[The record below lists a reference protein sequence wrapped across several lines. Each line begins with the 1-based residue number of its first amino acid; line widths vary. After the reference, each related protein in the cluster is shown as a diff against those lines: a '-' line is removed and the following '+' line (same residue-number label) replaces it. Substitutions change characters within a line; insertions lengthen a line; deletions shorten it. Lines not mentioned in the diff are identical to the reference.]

1 MTKPILLSSSVF
13 SEAEGLLFTTR
24 VQIFSAHTRDIK
36 KKKKFKLVPY
46 FLFSVNSSMFKKY
59 FANRLLVLGL
69 ILTWSHEFKHS
80 VCFFM

>member
-36 KKKKFKLVPY
+36 KKKFNLCHIFFFQLIP
-46 FLFSVNSSMFKKY
+46 
-59 FANRLLVLGL
+59 ACLGN
-69 ILTWSHEFKHS
+69 ISLTD
-80 VCFFM
+80 C

>member
-36 KKKKFKLVPY
+36 KKKSLSLCHIFFFQLIP
-46 FLFSVNSSMFKKY
+46 
-59 FANRLLVLGL
+59 ACLGN
-69 ILTWSHEFKHS
+69 ISLTD
-80 VCFFM
+80 C